1 MVPPLRKGIRRLK
14 NSIASRVINKPSSV
28 PQKWRQSFI
37 WITSCLAILS
47 DTPGRLSGPPQTLP
61 YSVLLHVGFIKLT
74 SHLAT
79 GELLPRLSI
88 LTTTASCPQAKPCG
102 GFRFYDTFLK
112 VTLTGRYPARCPV
125 EPGLSSSPETGSRL
139 SFILDD
145 TLRLYHNEL
154 WMSKVLSKYSEHF
167 EISDIQD
174 LREGVPVAVYEVSG
188 SKKGRPPS
196 PPTFRCH
203 TIILQQVHHS

>member
-1 MVPPLRKGIRRLK
+1 MVPPLRKWIRRLK

-112 VTLTGRYPARCPV
+112 VTLTGRYPALLLYGARTFLKPRN
-125 EPGLSSSPETGSRL
+125 GLAIV
-139 SFILDD
+139 F
-145 TLRLYHNEL
+145 
-154 WMSKVLSKYSEHF
+154 
-167 EISDIQD
+167 
-174 LREGVPVAVYEVSG
+174 
-188 SKKGRPPS
+188 
-196 PPTFRCH
+196 H
-203 TIILQQVHHS
+203 TRRHIGIIPQ